1 MPSDSYEGSCHLNA
15 FNEVLDEI
23 SNTCVKYDTNQF
35 IIGGD
40 MNVDFKRIVSTHTKA
55 LNRFLIR
62 ESMTSGLQHVLCDV
76 DYTFM
81 SKINGNRS
89 TIDHFLLT
97 DNLFNTI
104 CRYRCIH
111 EGDNLSDHSI
121 LQVEL
126 QLPVQYC
133 TESHAT
139 VRHAT
144 TQWHKVEIAQLEQ
157 YRIQLDRLLESVHV
171 PEEVVNCTMYECGR
185 HNQAIEQLYNG
196 IVNACLTAGKLA
208 LPQRNESVRRA
219 PISRWHEDVAERRDS
234 AMWWHF
240 IWQQN
245 GSPNNG
251 VVADIR
257 RRTRAAYHYAIRYA
271 KKQSEVIQAN
281 ALADHL
287 LNKRANDFWNEIKRI
302 KGNTKQRS
310 AMVDGVSSDNN
321 ISELFAGKYCRLF
334 NSVSYTQHDMSDVF
348 SNIKEAYYG
357 DDSKCSG
364 SCLCRRLVNVKNIL
378 EALRKIKLGKSD
390 GETGLSTDYL
400 KNGSHKL
407 HVYISILFS
416 VMLSHGYVPKA
427 MRTSSIIPIPKN
439 GRKSVN
445 DSDNY
450 RGIALSSVLG
460 KVLDWVILHT
470 CSDALKTTH
479 YQFGFKPDH
488 ATTQCTFVVKETIQ
502 YYLNGGS
509 QVYTMLLDA
518 SQAFDRVNYVTLFN
532 ILLKRGLCPLVCR
545 LLAMIYT
552 CQSAR
557 IKWGETFS
565 KEFSIT
571 NGVKQGGVLSPVL
584 FSIYMDELFV
594 SLYASKVG
602 CHIGQ
607 QFMGAFGYAD
617 DVILLAPTKRS
628 LYSLLDICI
637 AFSLKYQ
644 VKFNSQK
651 SKLIV
656 FNNGNNEEQKSI
668 VFNGQVIDAQLHDV
682 HLGHIIGN
690 NTCDLSIQHSKDD
703 LIRRVNV
710 LLSNFRNV
718 YIDIKYRLF
727 KTFCMSLYGC
737 LLWDLS
743 SNSVNMINIAWRKCI
758 RRLFGLPPRTHN
770 ALIHAICNDIPIDA
784 QIHIRFLKF
793 MKGCL
798 LSSNPCIQLCAR
810 LAIDGSNSDACKSVN
825 FICSKYD
832 INKYIIPT
840 VSYRDSIC
848 TYFSCTEDYSVSAG
862 AICDLCYIRDHII
875 HTTNFDIYEVEYM
888 IDYLCLS

>member
-1 MPSDSYEGSCHLNA
+1 MHSNLSIVSYNSQGSGPDRIAYMNKLLKSNDIIFVQEHWLFNSTLNKLENGLTNAHVYGISGMTDTELLTGRPFGGVAIIWKKNIKCKIIPVELTSRRLCAVIISINGRDITLFNVYMPGDSYEGSCHLNA

-40 MNVDFKRIVSTHTKA
+40 MNVDFKRTVSTHTKA

-157 YRIQLDRLLESVHV
+157 YRILLDRLLESVHV

-310 AMVDGVSSDNN
+310 AMVDGVSLII
-321 ISELFAGKYCRLF
+321 ISANYL
-334 NSVSYTQHDMSDVF
+334 
-348 SNIKEAYYG
+348 
-357 DDSKCSG
+357 
-364 SCLCRRLVNVKNIL
+364 LVNIVGCL
-378 EALRKIKLGKSD
+378 
-390 GETGLSTDYL
+390 
-400 KNGSHKL
+400 
-407 HVYISILFS
+407 
-416 VMLSHGYVPKA
+416 
-427 MRTSSIIPIPKN
+427 
-439 GRKSVN
+439 
-445 DSDNY
+445 
-450 RGIALSSVLG
+450 
-460 KVLDWVILHT
+460 
-470 CSDALKTTH
+470 
-479 YQFGFKPDH
+479 
-488 ATTQCTFVVKETIQ
+488 
-502 YYLNGGS
+502 
-509 QVYTMLLDA
+509 
-518 SQAFDRVNYVTLFN
+518 TLFHIHN
-532 ILLKRGLCPLVCR
+532 
-545 LLAMIYT
+545 MI
-552 CQSAR
+552 CQ
-557 IKWGETFS
+557 
-565 KEFSIT
+565 
-571 NGVKQGGVLSPVL
+571 
-584 FSIYMDELFV
+584 
-594 SLYASKVG
+594 
-602 CHIGQ
+602 
-607 QFMGAFGYAD
+607 
-617 DVILLAPTKRS
+617 
-628 LYSLLDICI
+628 
-637 AFSLKYQ
+637 
-644 VKFNSQK
+644 
-651 SKLIV
+651 
-656 FNNGNNEEQKSI
+656 
-668 VFNGQVIDAQLHDV
+668 
-682 HLGHIIGN
+682 
-690 NTCDLSIQHSKDD
+690 
-703 LIRRVNV
+703 
-710 LLSNFRNV
+710 
-718 YIDIKYRLF
+718 
-727 KTFCMSLYGC
+727 MSL
-737 LLWDLS
+737 
-743 SNSVNMINIAWRKCI
+743 VI
-758 RRLFGLPPRTHN
+758 
-770 ALIHAICNDIPIDA
+770 
-784 QIHIRFLKF
+784 
-793 MKGCL
+793 
-798 LSSNPCIQLCAR
+798 
-810 LAIDGSNSDACKSVN
+810 
-825 FICSKYD
+825 
-832 INKYIIPT
+832 
-840 VSYRDSIC
+840 
-848 TYFSCTEDYSVSAG
+848 
-862 AICDLCYIRDHII
+862 
-875 HTTNFDIYEVEYM
+875 
-888 IDYLCLS
+888 

>member
-1 MPSDSYEGSCHLNA
+1 MRCNA
-15 FNEVLDEI
+15 FKYSRNYQSAPCGEVFFKVFEKDLKKYLI
-23 SNTCVKYDTNQF
+23 IPSTLRKYLNTNTNTFVFCTSNTNTNTNTKKKVFKYDQ
-35 IIGGD
+35 IQIQ
-40 MNVDFKRIVSTHTKA
+40 K
-55 LNRFLIR
+55 
-62 ESMTSGLQHVLCDV
+62 
-76 DYTFM
+76 Y
-81 SKINGNRS
+81 
-89 TIDHFLLT
+89 LT
-97 DNLFNTI
+97 P
-104 CRYRCIH
+104 C
-111 EGDNLSDHSI
+111 
-121 LQVEL
+121 
-126 QLPVQYC
+126 
-133 TESHAT
+133 
-139 VRHAT
+139 
-144 TQWHKVEIAQLEQ
+144 
-157 YRIQLDRLLESVHV
+157 
-171 PEEVVNCTMYECGR
+171 
-185 HNQAIEQLYNG
+185 
-196 IVNACLTAGKLA
+196 
-208 LPQRNESVRRA
+208 
-219 PISRWHEDVAERRDS
+219 
-234 AMWWHF
+234 
-240 IWQQN
+240 
-245 GSPNNG
+245 
-251 VVADIR
+251 
-257 RRTRAAYHYAIRYA
+257 
-271 KKQSEVIQAN
+271 
-281 ALADHL
+281 
-287 LNKRANDFWNEIKRI
+287 
-302 KGNTKQRS
+302 
-310 AMVDGVSSDNN
+310 
-321 ISELFAGKYCRLF
+321 
-334 NSVSYTQHDMSDVF
+334 
-348 SNIKEAYYG
+348 
-357 DDSKCSG
+357 
-364 SCLCRRLVNVKNIL
+364 
-378 EALRKIKLGKSD
+378 
-390 GETGLSTDYL
+390 
-400 KNGSHKL
+400 
-407 HVYISILFS
+407 
-416 VMLSHGYVPKA
+416 
-427 MRTSSIIPIPKN
+427 
-439 GRKSVN
+439 
-445 DSDNY
+445 
-450 RGIALSSVLG
+450 
-460 KVLDWVILHT
+460 
-470 CSDALKTTH
+470 
-479 YQFGFKPDH
+479 
-488 ATTQCTFVVKETIQ
+488 
-502 YYLNGGS
+502 
-509 QVYTMLLDA
+509 LLDA

-637 AFSLKYQ
+637 AFLLKYQ

-770 ALIHAICNDIPIDA
+770 ALIHAICNDIPIDG

-848 TYFSCTEDYSVSAG
+848 TYFSCTEDYSVSA
-862 AICDLCYIRDHII
+862 APFVTFVTSEIILYILR
-875 HTTNFDIYEVEYM
+875 TLTSM
-888 IDYLCLS
+888 R